1 MRRLP
6 LLALALCVLT
16 GCSLLNGGATEPPRG
31 NGETVVRVGV
41 MQVID
46 TAPFYLA
53 MSRGY
58 FRDEGLSV
66 QITPT
71 KSGTDSL
78 PLLAGNHI
86 DVGFGNWATLFQAQA
101 NGTGD
106 YRVLADGSQGG
117 PHVQIVATRPDSGI
131 HSAKDLAGRVV
142 SSNAPNDI
150 PLLALKAILK
160 ADGVDPNSVKTP
172 IVHHADTPAALAGK
186 EIDAAL
192 QLEPFITI
200 ARKQIGAVPVVDL
213 FGPGPAHDLP
223 IAGYFARSS
232 FVQQHPDTA
241 AAFRRAIERGA
252 ADARNTAAVQQ
263 ILPTFVSGV
272 TAELAKEV
280 AIPVFPTS
288 VFRDRLQR
296 VADLMLTYGQLKATL
311 DVGRLVR

>member
-6 LLALALCVLT
+6 LLALALLVLA
-16 GCSLLNGGATEPPRG
+16 GCGLLNGGAAEPPRG
-31 NGETVVRVGV
+31 AGETVVRVGV

-53 MSRGY
+53 MNKGY
-58 FRDEGLSV
+58 FRDEHLSV

-86 DVGFGNWATLFQAQA
+86 DIGFGNWATLFQAQA

-131 HSAKDLAGRVV
+131 HTAKDLAGRTV

-150 PLLALKAILK
+150 PLLALKAILQ
-160 ADGVDPNSVKTP
+160 ADGVDPTTVKTP

-186 EIDAAL
+186 EVDAAL

-200 ARKQIGAVPVVDL
+200 ARHQVGAVPVVDL

-223 IAGYFARSS
+223 IAGYFALST
-232 FVQQHPDTA
+232 FTQEHPDTA
-241 AAFRRAIERGA
+241 AAFRRALERGA
-252 ADARNTAAVQQ
+252 ADAQNTVAVQQ

-272 TAELAKEV
+272 TADIAKEV
-280 AIPVFPTS
+280 AIPVFPRS
-288 VFRDRLQR
+288 VSRDRLQR
-296 VADLMLTYGQLKATL
+296 VADLMLTYGQLKAAL
-311 DVGRLVR
+311 DVGRLVQ

>member
-1 MRRLP
+1 MRRIA
-6 LLALALCVLT
+6 LLAAVLVALT
-16 GCSLLNGGATEPPRG
+16 GCSALNGAEEPPQG

-53 MSRGY
+53 LSKGY
-58 FRDEGLSV
+58 FRDEGLTV
-66 QITPT
+66 KITPT

-86 DVGFGNWATLFQAQA
+86 DIGFGNWATLFQAQA

-106 YRVLADGSQGG
+106 YRVLADGSQGA

-131 HSAKDLAGRVV
+131 RTPQDLAGRTV

-150 PLLALKAILK
+150 PLLALKAILQ
-160 ADGVDPNSVKTP
+160 ADGVDPSTVKTP

-186 EIDAAL
+186 EVDAAL

-200 ARKQIGAVPVVDL
+200 ARRQTGAVPVVDL
-213 FGPGPAHDLP
+213 YGPGPAHDLP
-223 IAGYFARSS
+223 IAGYFALSRFTQQNPRAATS
-232 FVQQHPDTA
+232 FRH
-241 AAFRRAIERGA
+241 AIERGA
-252 ADARNTAAVQQ
+252 ADAHDVAAVQQ
-263 ILPTFVSGV
+263 ILPTFVGGV
-272 TAELAKEV
+272 TPDIAKEV

-288 VFRDRLQR
+288 VSRDRLQR
-296 VADLMLTYGQLKATL
+296 VADLMLTYGQLKAKL
-311 DVGRLVR
+311 DVGQLVQ